1 MNEERRDAEDAV
13 VLAFPTS
20 PSFRESVRPEPT
32 TIRRAIGEVLREERH
47 DQGRTLADV
56 AGDAAVSLPYLSE
69 VERGRKDVSSD
80 VLEAITEALMLE
92 PAVILERAARRLR
105 LGSGTGPQMRLSV
118 GGGPQDMVDDSI
130 DTRCFSPQDQGPV
143 GVGMYLVGGPVE
155 VSSQYQLGFLSYERQ
170 FGGLERKVA

>member
-20 PSFRESVRPEPT
+20 PSFRESVGPEPT

-105 LGSGTGPQMRLSV
+105 LGSRTGPQMRLSV
-118 GGGPQDMVDDSI
+118 GGGPQDMVYDSI
-130 DTRCFSPQDQGPV
+130 DTRCFSPQDQGSV
-143 GVGMYLVGGPVE
+143 GVGMYLIGGPVE
-155 VSSQYQLGFLSYERQ
+155 VGSQYQLGFLSYERQ